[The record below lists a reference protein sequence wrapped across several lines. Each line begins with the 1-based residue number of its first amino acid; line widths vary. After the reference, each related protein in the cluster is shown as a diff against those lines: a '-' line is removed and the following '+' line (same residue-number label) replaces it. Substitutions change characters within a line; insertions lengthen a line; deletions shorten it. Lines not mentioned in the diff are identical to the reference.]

1 MTFVFGMDFYY
12 IYTNSLGKTEC
23 TKGGFCLG
31 AFLLTF
37 FFTMS
42 KKLWLLSLL
51 ILSSSST
58 LYALLHAEVIS
69 MPCYLLL
76 EFVVKAYV
84 GCSYFC
90 WVHAK
95 LKRTGYSLVGVVLAH
110 DQRHARLVFM
120 EQQAKKE
127 DRGSSWSQS
136 EGKGTEVSA
145 SSGNSSDEAQ
155 SDASAITAAGA
166 SSS

>member
-31 AFLLTF
+31 AFVLTF
-37 FFTMS
+37 FFTLS

-51 ILSSSST
+51 ILASSSV
-58 LYALLHAEVIS
+58 LYSALHAEVIS

-90 WVHAK
+90 WLHAK
-95 LKRTGYSLVGVVLAH
+95 LKRTGYSLAGVVLAH
-110 DQRHARLVFM
+110 DHRHARLVFM
-120 EQQAKKE
+120 EQQSKE
-127 DRGSSWSQS
+127 EERGSSQSQPIREGTKGLMDS
-136 EGKGTEVSA
+136 ETSSGKAQNNASDIPAAEVS
-145 SSGNSSDEAQ
+145 G
-155 SDASAITAAGA
+155 
-166 SSS
+166 